1 MRNSIALSL
10 VLLGPVSASGA
21 GAAELDVTELR
32 ASNVTV
38 PSWSVVGSLS
48 PTFTDNALFSRDN
61 RKADV
66 YYEPDVSVRL
76 DGYLTND
83 LSYRLYARSQYE
95 AFATEKDGNA
105 AIARLG
111 GRLTENWDGWR
122 FSFIYENRY
131 DFDGVYRD
139 LAFISNDVM
148 GSVARDFRVDNVTLS
163 PLLLLTYRF
172 SDLAE
177 ARRWRFDAVLGIE
190 VKLDPKWSIVSTP
203 LFEAYWFTDGLNR
216 GRQDQLYSADIGVRY
231 SFASNL
237 SLTTSVLYE
246 VRDSNVAVRR
256 YKDLRIGPRLDF
268 AF

>member
-1 MRNSIALSL
+1 
-10 VLLGPVSASGA
+10 
-21 GAAELDVTELR
+21 
-32 ASNVTV
+32 
-38 PSWSVVGSLS
+38 
-48 PTFTDNALFSRDN
+48 
-61 RKADV
+61 
-66 YYEPDVSVRL
+66 
-76 DGYLTND
+76 

-95 AFATEKDGNA
+95 AFATEKDSNV

-122 FSFIYENRY
+122 FSIIYENRY

-139 LAFISNDVM
+139 LAFISHDVM
-148 GSVARDFRVDNVTLS
+148 GSVARDFRVNNVTLS

-203 LFEAYWFTDGLNR
+203 LFEAYWFNDGLNS
-216 GRQDQLYSADIGVRY
+216 GRQDQLYSADIGLRY
-231 SFASNL
+231 SFASNV
-237 SLTTSVLYE
+237 SLTTDVLYE
-246 VRDSNVAVRR
+246 VRTSNVAARR
-256 YKDLRIGPRLDF
+256 YRDLRVGPRLDF